1 MSGKEHEPGPRG
13 SPQLPQAPEAEVV
26 VPPPFVETAKTE
38 SWGARSLLLQLGQTA
53 LSRPN
58 TRASNPWWHWLQT
71 YSKIGIRKSIT
82 ASCPRT
88 RPFGSGAHPSD
99 RASQGWRES
108 VRLPRRGRCCLL

>member
-58 TRASNPWWHWLQT
+58 TRASNPWWHCLQT
-71 YSKIGIRKSIT
+71 YSKIGIIFALQRTISFHRIDEKAKLFYSEDPILAT
-82 ASCPRT
+82 A
-88 RPFGSGAHPSD
+88 GI
-99 RASQGWRES
+99 
-108 VRLPRRGRCCLL
+108 V

>member
-26 VPPPFVETAKTE
+26 VPPPFVGTAKTE

-71 YSKIGIRKSIT
+71 YSKIGIIFVLQRTISFHRIDEKAKLFYSEDPILAT
-82 ASCPRT
+82 A
-88 RPFGSGAHPSD
+88 GI
-99 RASQGWRES
+99 
-108 VRLPRRGRCCLL
+108 V